1 VGTLAVDFV
10 AARLN
15 RAVWMGAATK
25 ALPIKNSEKD
35 IDKACEKLVKQF
47 DKDVKA
53 QQKKR

>member
-1 VGTLAVDFV
+1 MPKCIS
-10 AARLN
+10 N
-15 RAVWMGAATK
+15 RMNWQTIRKRNTSSRK

-35 IDKACEKLVKQF
+35 IDKACGKLVQQF